1 MDTLGLWLNFT
12 TISVLIKSLF
22 PETIFFSFAS
32 SSLPSLFLYFSL
44 FQPFPF
50 FFLTDY
56 YYAIQAAFELT
67 TLLRWLFQAECGDE
81 PVILSR
87 GQRQQA
93 VTKVAAN
100 PSPVLGL
107 HHRHWAWIRLLLL
120 LHHHLL
126 IGSALSPF
134 ESNFITAA
142 TSKYGTDRNIRVWK
156 LRKVNTPRLIGKPV
170 YVGDLE
176 SSKRKI
182 QERSCYRKEG
192 KSWGKLEE
200 NVLEWG
206 SVQLWAGADRTGAEF
221 P

>member
-44 FQPFPF
+44 FQPFPL

-56 YYAIQAAFELT
+56 HYAIQVAFELT
-67 TLLRWLFQAECGDE
+67 TLLWWLFQAECGDK
-81 PVILSR
+81 PVILGR

-100 PSPVLGL
+100 PSPMLGL
-107 HHRHWAWIRLLLL
+107 HHHHWSWICLLLL

-126 IGSALSPF
+126 IGSAFSPF

-142 TSKYGTDRNIRVWK
+142 TSKMGQIE
-156 LRKVNTPRLIGKPV
+156 I
-170 YVGDLE
+170 LE
-176 SSKRKI
+176 FES
-182 QERSCYRKEG
+182 
-192 KSWGKLEE
+192 
-200 NVLEWG
+200 
-206 SVQLWAGADRTGAEF
+206 
-221 P
+221 